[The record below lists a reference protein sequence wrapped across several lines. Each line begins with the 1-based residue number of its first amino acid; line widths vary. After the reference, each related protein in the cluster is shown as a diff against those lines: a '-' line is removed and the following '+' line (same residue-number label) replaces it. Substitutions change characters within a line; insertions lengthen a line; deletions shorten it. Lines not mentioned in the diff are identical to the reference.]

1 MAHRSFLGV
10 LFFATLPVW
19 AQPCE
24 APSNVK
30 AAIEAAT
37 LPPLTP
43 MDDRVAAAKKVRE
56 QFPADYFAHRFYQEL
71 FVKQGLFSLP
81 IQEEYRALL
90 DAHPD
95 DLTYLALYAR
105 TLKGTN
111 TPAAIKLLDKILERQ
126 PDDAQAHL
134 KLVEIY
140 SAPAFRDDGKLAAN
154 AAAYFKACP
163 SSIGGYA
170 YIGRIDDA
178 ELIRDS
184 ATHLREL
191 LDART
196 DDEALGLYYTLWTLE
211 FKTAPLSAQEPLRA
225 RLRKDVEKLRALDS
239 SKRPFLVNELGQ
251 AYKMLGDADGSK
263 WADEQMAKTG
273 IRRAGGGVVD
283 AIGEWRRTHPYKNG
297 FDRDAYQE
305 TLLKQTEEWIRQWPD
320 DPQPRYERF
329 QAMRMMQDAPLEDT
343 VKAAEDWL
351 RVYEAHP
358 GFQAP
363 YMMVAQ
369 LYSQHNMRYGE
380 LPDLVEKG
388 LKQEQPVVPV
398 EPGPV
403 SDLYLVRGQARR
415 SSNYSSWS
423 NLNSAANVYLKIKK
437 YDRAH
442 ELLAKLGTELSKDKP
457 ADSAPEAEKRQ
468 HGQYE
473 YMYWNNMAKWAR
485 AAGHKLEALTYER
498 NSMLADPNTSLNPS
512 AEQYRTSSLRELW
525 KDINGSEDGFEAWMT
540 KTGSAYPHA
549 DPKGTA
555 PAPKSPATTVV
566 ATQMGWTQMDKPL
579 PDFQIS
585 DAEGKTWRLAD
596 LKGKVTL
603 VNLWATWCGPC
614 RNELPYLQKLF
625 NKVRERK
632 DLVVITL
639 NTDDNPGL
647 ILPFLTENKYTFPV
661 LPASGYV
668 AKLVPELSIP
678 RNWIVD
684 ADGVLKMERIGF
696 GNGEDKWVD
705 EMVGVMEKARPK

>member
-1 MAHRSFLGV
+1 MVHRSFLGV
-10 LFFATLPVW
+10 LFFATFPAW

-24 APSNVK
+24 APANVK

-37 LPPLTP
+37 LPPATP
-43 MDDRVAAAKKVRE
+43 MDDRIAAAKKVRE
-56 QFPADYFAHRFYQEL
+56 QFPTDYFAHRFYQEL
-71 FVKQGLFSLP
+71 FVKQALFSQP
-81 IQEEYRALL
+81 IQEEYRALV
-90 DAHPD
+90 DANPD
-95 DLTYLALYAR
+95 NLTYLALYAR

-126 PDDAQAHL
+126 PGDAQARL

-140 SAPAFRDDGKLAAN
+140 SAPAFHDDQKLAAN
-154 AAAYFKACP
+154 ATAYFKACP
-163 SSIGGYA
+163 SSLSGYS
-170 YIGRIDDA
+170 YITRIEEP
-178 ELIRDS
+178 ELIRNS
-184 ATHLREL
+184 AAHLREL
-191 LDART
+191 LDGRT
-196 DDEALGLYYTLWTLE
+196 DDEALSLYNTLWTLE

-225 RLRKDVEKLRALDS
+225 RLRKDAERLRALDS
-239 SKRPFLVNELGQ
+239 SKRPFLLSELGQ
-251 AYKMLGDADGSK
+251 AYKILGDAAGSK
-263 WADEQMAKTG
+263 WVDEELVKNGSHRPSGA
-273 IRRAGGGVVD
+273 AE
-283 AIGEWRRTHPYKNG
+283 AINEWRRTHPYKNG
-297 FDRDAYQE
+297 WEREAYQE
-305 TLLKQTEEWIRQWPD
+305 LLLEQTEGWIREWPE
-320 DPQPRYERF
+320 DPRPRYERF
-329 QAMRMMQDAPLEDT
+329 MAMRTMQDAPLDDT

-358 GFQAP
+358 GFISP
-363 YMMVAQ
+363 YMTVAQ

-380 LPDLVEKG
+380 LPDLLEKG
-388 LKQEQPVVPV
+388 LKQAPVVGP
-398 EPGPV
+398 PPV
-403 SDLYLVRGQARR
+403 SDLNVVRDQARR
-415 SSNYSSWS
+415 SSSYSSWS
-423 NLNSAANVYLKIKK
+423 NLNSAASIYLKIKK
-437 YDRAH
+437 YDQAH
-442 ELLAKLGTELSKDKP
+442 ELLAKLGPSLLKDKP
-457 ADSAPEAEKRQ
+457 ADSDPESEKRQ
-468 HGQYE
+468 FRQVE
-473 YMYWNNMAKWAR
+473 YMYWNNMGKWAR
-485 AAGHKLEALTYER
+485 AAGHKLEVLTYER
-498 NSMLADPNTSLNPS
+498 NSMLADPDTNLNPS
-512 AEQYRTSSLRELW
+512 MEQYRTSSLRELW
-525 KDINGSEDGFEAWMT
+525 KEVNGSEDGFEAWMT
-540 KTGSAYPHA
+540 KTGSGNPNPAAPG
-549 DPKGTA
+549 PKA
-555 PAPKSPATTVV
+555 PTTSVA
-566 ATQMGWTQMDKPL
+566 ATQLGWTQMDKPL

-696 GNGEDKWVD
+696 GNGDDKWVD

>member
-1 MAHRSFLGV
+1 MIHRSFLGI
-10 LFFATLPVW
+10 LFFATLPAW

-37 LPPLTP
+37 LPPATP
-43 MDDRVAAAKKVRE
+43 MDSRVAAAKKVRE

-71 FVKQGLFSLP
+71 FFKQGLFSQP
-81 IQEEYRALL
+81 VQEEYRVLL

-95 DLTYLALYAR
+95 DQTFLALYAR

-111 TPAAIKLLDKILERQ
+111 TPAAIKLLDRILERQ
-126 PDDAQAHL
+126 PDNAQAHL

-140 SAPAFRDDGKLAAN
+140 SAPAFRDSAKVAAN
-154 AAAYFKACP
+154 ATAYFKACP
-163 SSIGGYA
+163 SSVSGYS
-170 YIGRIDDA
+170 YIPPVDDA
-178 ELIRDS
+178 ALIRS
-184 ATHLREL
+184 TAAHLREL

-196 DDEALGLYYTLWTLE
+196 DDEALALYTTLWTLE

-225 RLRKDVEKLRALDS
+225 RLRKDVEKLRALDL
-239 SKRPFLVNELGQ
+239 SKRPFLLNELGQ
-251 AYKMLGDADGSK
+251 AYKILGDADGSK
-263 WADEQMAKTG
+263 WVDEQLVKRGSRPSSGA
-273 IRRAGGGVVD
+273 AE
-283 AIGEWRRTHPYKNG
+283 AIGEWRRTHPYKSG
-297 FDRDAYQE
+297 FERETYQDM
-305 TLLKQTEEWIRQWPD
+305 LLKQTEDWIRQWPE

-329 QAMRMMQDAPLEDT
+329 MAMRTMQDAPLEDT
-343 VKAAEDWL
+343 MKAAEDWL

-358 GFQAP
+358 GFISP
-363 YMMVAQ
+363 YLTVAQ
-369 LYSQHNMRYGE
+369 LYSQHNIRYAE
-380 LPDLVEKG
+380 LPDLLEKS
-388 LKQEQPVVPV
+388 LKQAPAV

-403 SDLYLVRGQARR
+403 SDLYVVRGQMRW

-423 NLNSAANVYLKIKK
+423 NLNSAASIYLKIRK
-437 YDRAH
+437 YDQAH
-442 ELLAKLGTELSKDKP
+442 ELLAKLGPSLLKDKP
-457 ADSAPEAEKRQ
+457 ADSDPEPEKRQ
-468 HGQYE
+468 YSQHE
-473 YMYWNNMAKWAR
+473 YMYWTNMGKWAR

-540 KTGSAYPHA
+540 KTGSASPHA
-549 DPKGTA
+549 DPKGTP
-555 PAPKSPATTVV
+555 PALKSPATTV
-566 ATQMGWTQMDKPL
+566 AGTQLGWTPMDKPL

-696 GNGEDKWVD
+696 GNGDDKWVD